1 VKIIKLI
8 KKIIKGVIT
17 MVFDVKKLRDESIS
31 ANHVL
36 SNNKHIQEEMER
48 FNVNKEKS
56 DIKKSNTKKHTDSK
70 ILLEKFKIST
80 SSQPIYKKINNFNDI
95 NKLISEI
102 ILEIEKININSYIIG
117 VKDENTKKSLELM
130 NKIIEKYK
138 TKIKDIENIEN
149 TEDLKT
155 VRDIQNLFR
164 DKILKNTEKFFL
176 KKVIDS
182 IYKGLFAN
190 MEYDVYESILK
201 KVNKYLSYLGITT
214 YNNININE
222 EINDL
227 NYVEILTTKDTS
239 DKNMVGKVS
248 EIISYPYIINDNKD
262 IIVYEGIVIL
272 YKKNGE

>member
-1 VKIIKLI
+1 
-8 KKIIKGVIT
+8 